1 MAATQPIQVTGGLR
15 RQRQISLAIKMLV
28 AIVAIFF
35 SLFPVFFIVSA
46 AFNPTGSLS
55 TNSLIPTNPTFDNF
69 IQFFNDDNNPF
80 MLWLWN
86 SVKLGVI
93 TAVLITG
100 ITSVAAYAF
109 SRFRFRGRSNLL
121 LSLIL
126 VQVFPNLLAI
136 VSIYLLLLQLGE
148 YIPWLGLGSH
158 GGLLMVYIGGALGV
172 NVYLMKGFLDSVPKD
187 LDESARV
194 DGASDW
200 QIFTLIILPLIR
212 PILAVIGVLTFIGVF
227 NDYILA
233 SIILQRKEELTF
245 MVGLYTVVSG
255 QFNTQ
260 WGLFAAGAI
269 IGAAPIVILYIA
281 LQDQIVG
288 GLTAGAVKG

>member
-69 IQFFNDDNNPF
+69 IQFFTDENNPF

>member
-1 MAATQPIQVTGGLR
+1 MSSQPVVVTGGLR
-15 RQRQISLAIKMLV
+15 RQRQIAVTVKMVIAII
-28 AIVAIFF
+28 AIVF

-55 TNSLIPTNPTFDNF
+55 TNQIIPVNPTFKNF
-69 IQFFNDDNNPF
+69 EALFNNPNTPF
-80 MLWLWN
+80 LLWLWN
-86 SVKLGVI
+86 SIKLGLLTAGLAVFI
-93 TAVLITG
+93 TAL
-100 ITSVAAYAF
+100 AAYAF
-109 SRFRFRGRSNLL
+109 SRFRFRGRRNLL

-136 VSIYLLLLQLGE
+136 VALYLLLLQLGT

-158 GGLLMVYIGGALGV
+158 GGLLLVYLGGVMGV
-172 NVYLMKGFLDSVPKD
+172 NVWLMKGFFDSIPKD

-200 QIFTLIILPLIR
+200 QIFWQVIFPLAR
-212 PILAVIGVLTFIGVF
+212 PILAVIAVLTFIGVF
-227 NDYILA
+227 NDFILA
-233 SIILQRKEELTF
+233 SIILQQKDQLTF

-260 WGLFAAGAI
+260 WGIFAAGAI
-269 IGAAPIVILYIA
+269 IGALPIVILYIA
-281 LQDQIVG
+281 LQDQIVS

>member
-1 MAATQPIQVTGGLR
+1 MATQPIQVTGGLR
-15 RQRQISLAIKMLV
+15 RQRQLSLALKM
-28 AIVAIFF
+28 IVAVIAIGF

-55 TNSLIPTNPTFDNF
+55 TNTLIPANPTLANF
-69 IQFFNDDNNPF
+69 TKFFTDPNNPF
-80 MLWLWN
+80 PLWLWN
-86 SVKLGVI
+86 SIKLGLI
-93 TAVLITG
+93 TAIFTTA

-148 YIPWLGLGSH
+148 YVPWLGLGSH
-158 GGLLMVYIGGALGV
+158 GGLLLVYIGGAMGV
-172 NVYLMKGFLDSVPKD
+172 NVYLMKGFLDAVPKD

-200 QIFTLIILPLIR
+200 EIFTQIILPLIR

-245 MVGLYTVVSG
+245 MVGLYTVVAG

-269 IGAAPIVILYIA
+269 IGALPIVILYIS

>member
-1 MAATQPIQVTGGLR
+1 MSSQTRTLTGGMR
-15 RQRQISLAIKMLV
+15 RQRQLALGLKLLV
-28 AIVAIFF
+28 ALIAIFF

-55 TNSLIPTNPTFDNF
+55 TNQLFPTNPTLRNF
-69 IQFFNDDNNPF
+69 TTFFNDPLTPF
-80 MLWLWN
+80 PLWLWN
-86 SVKLGVI
+86 SVKLGLI
-93 TAVLITG
+93 TAILATG
-100 ITSVAAYAF
+100 ITSLAAYSF
-109 SRFRFRGRSNLL
+109 SRFRFRGRRNLL

-136 VSIYLLLLQLGE
+136 VAIYLLLLQIRD
-148 YIPWLGLGSH
+148 YVPWLGLGSH
-158 GGLLMVYIGGALGV
+158 GGLLLVYLGGVMGV
-172 NVYLMKGFLDSVPKD
+172 NVWLMKGFFDSVPRD

-200 QIFTLIILPLIR
+200 QIFYLIILPLVR
-212 PILAVIGVLTFIGVF
+212 PILAVIAVLTFIGVF
-227 NDYILA
+227 NDFILA

-245 MVGLYTVVSG
+245 MVGLYTVVAG

-260 WGLFAAGAI
+260 WGIFAAGAL
-269 IGAAPIVILYIA
+269 IGALPIVLLYLA
-281 LQDQIVG
+281 LQDQIVS

>member
-1 MAATQPIQVTGGLR
+1 MTTQPVKVSMGLR
-15 RQRQISLAIKMLV
+15 RQRQLSIALKLVVALV
-28 AIVAIFF
+28 AILF
-35 SLFPVFFIVSA
+35 SLFPVFFIISA

-55 TNSLIPTNPTFDNF
+55 TNSLFPTNPTLANF
-69 IQFFNDDNNPF
+69 TRFFNDPLNPF
-80 MLWLWN
+80 PLWLWN
-86 SVKLGVI
+86 SIKLGLI
-93 TAVLITG
+93 TALFTTG
-100 ITSVAAYAF
+100 VTAVAAYAF
-109 SRFRFRGRSNLL
+109 SRFRFRGRQNLL

-136 VSIYLLLLQLGE
+136 VAIYLLLLQLGT
-148 YIPWLGLGSH
+148 YVPWLGLGTH
-158 GGLLMVYIGGALGV
+158 GGLLLVYIGGAMGV
-172 NVYLMKGFLDSVPKD
+172 NVYLMKGFLDAVPKD

-200 QIFTLIILPLIR
+200 QIFTQIILPLIR
-212 PILAVIGVLTFIGVF
+212 PIMAVIAVLTFIGVF

-260 WGLFAAGAI
+260 WGIFAAGAI
-269 IGAAPIVILYIA
+269 IGALPIVLLYIA
-281 LQDQIVG
+281 LQDQIVS

>member
-1 MAATQPIQVTGGLR
+1 MATQSLKVTGGLR
-15 RQRQISLAIKMLV
+15 RQRQISLALKILV
-28 AIVAIFF
+28 AVIAIFF

-46 AFNPTGSLS
+46 AFNPTGSIS
-55 TNSLIPTNPTFDNF
+55 TNTLFPANPSLVNF
-69 IQFFNDDNNPF
+69 YTFFNDPLNPF
-80 MLWLWN
+80 PLWLGN
-86 SVKLGVI
+86 SVKLGLI
-93 TAVLITG
+93 TALLTTG

-109 SRFRFRGRSNLL
+109 SRFRFRGRQNLL

-126 VQVFPNLLAI
+126 VQVFPNLLALTA
-136 VSIYLLLLQLGE
+136 IYLLLLQLGE
-148 YIPWLGLGSH
+148 YIPWLGLGTH
-158 GGLLMVYIGGALGV
+158 GGLLLIYIGGAMGV
-172 NVYLMKGFLDSVPKD
+172 NVYLMKGFLDAIPKD

-200 QIFTLIILPLIR
+200 QIFTQIILPLIR

-227 NDYILA
+227 NDYIFA
-233 SIILQRKEELTF
+233 SVILQRKEELTF

-260 WGLFAAGAI
+260 WGIFAAGAI
-269 IGAAPIVILYIA
+269 IGALPVVLLYIA
-281 LQDQIVG
+281 LQDQIVS